1 LQPAVKTI
9 RILVADDHEV
19 VRKGVV
25 HILAS
30 QPDFAVIGEVCTGR
44 MAVQEATLQKPDVLV
59 MDIMMPDLNGLEAAR
74 QISKAQP
81 EVQVLILSMHES
93 EELVQ
98 EILSSGARGY
108 MLKSDAGRDLVTA
121 VTMLAQ
127 KKTFFTSSVSEI
139 VLAGFLRTGSPG
151 PVESRESTRLSPRER
166 EIVQLL
172 AEGKANK
179 EVAAHLNISVKTV
192 ETHRSNVM
200 HKLGLTSMSDLVRY
214 AIRNKLTSL

>member
-1 LQPAVKTI
+1 
-9 RILVADDHEV
+9 
-19 VRKGVV
+19 
-25 HILAS
+25 
-30 QPDFAVIGEVCTGR
+30 
-44 MAVQEATLQKPDVLV
+44 
-59 MDIMMPDLNGLEAAR
+59 
-74 QISKAQP
+74 
-81 EVQVLILSMHES
+81 
-93 EELVQ
+93 
-98 EILSSGARGY
+98 
-108 MLKSDAGRDLVTA
+108 
-121 VTMLAQ
+121 
-127 KKTFFTSSVSEI
+127 
-139 VLAGFLRTGSPG
+139 LRTGSPG